1 MKVAKIIMTELERV
15 TVIPLITSGKIK
27 FYTRYVDKTLL
38 LLKEEDIKFI
48 FDKFN
53 SFHKNLKFAIDH
65 FDDNNIYF
73 LGITINKNKTDL
85 YYKPT
90 HTGQH
95 SNSNSNFP

>member
-1 MKVAKIIMTELERV
+1 MTELERV

-27 FYTRYVDKTLL
+27 FYMRYVDKTLL

-48 FDKFN
+48 FDKFH

-73 LGITINKNKTDL
+73 LRH
-85 YYKPT
+85 Y
-90 HTGQH
+90 HQ
-95 SNSNSNFP
+95 